1 MYKKIMV
8 PLDGSKLA
16 ECAFPQV
23 EAIASGCL
31 SNMVVLVRVV
41 EPRELPANLGTFINE
56 KAWQKIESDRK
67 AAAKEYLDRVSKE
80 LKFKNLQLQTRV
92 LVGKI
97 AESLA
102 DFTDKN
108 EIDLI
113 IMATHGR
120 SGVSR
125 WVLGSVA
132 EKILHSSCV
141 PILLVRAPGCV
152 PGI

>member
-23 EAIASGCL
+23 EAIASGCF
-31 SNMVVLVRVV
+31 SNTVILVRVV
-41 EPRELPANLGTFINE
+41 ESRERPANLGTFINE
-56 KAWQKIESDRK
+56 DDWQKIESDRK
-67 AAAKEYLDRVSKE
+67 SAAEEYLNRLSKE
-80 LKFKNLQLQTRV
+80 LKFENLQVQTRV
-92 LVGKI
+92 IVGKV

-102 DFTDKN
+102 DYTDKN

-132 EKILHSSCV
+132 EKILHSCCV
-141 PILLVRAPGCV
+141 PILLVRAPGCII
-152 PGI
+152 GI

>member
-23 EAIASGCL
+23 DAIASGCCT
-31 SNMVVLVRVV
+31 NEVILVRVV
-41 EPRELPANLGTFINE
+41 EPRERPANLGTFINE
-56 KAWQKIESDRK
+56 NDWQKIESDRK
-67 AAAKEYLDRVSKE
+67 LAAGEYLDRVAGE
-80 LKFKNLQLQTRV
+80 LKFENVRIKTELI
-92 LVGKI
+92 VGKV
-97 AESLA
+97 ADSLA

-132 EKILHSSCV
+132 EKILHSICV
-141 PILLVRAPGCV
+141 PILLVRAPGCII
-152 PGI
+152 GI